1 MIEASFEKSGERS
14 AAVSGAYQYD
24 TGQRLR
30 MHGLPS
36 PQELAGRDE
45 FLSGDMATM
54 QVHFGLKGDSQ
65 TQARLAL
72 WEEKSGCWLTMIP
85 DEYLQTAES
94 VYAYIYVSYGLDEAG
109 NGRTKTMYE
118 LVFRPIARPAP
129 NNVATSEQWEA
140 WAVKCGEMQMSID
153 ALSTAEAGAQTAA
166 QAADT
171 AKQEAQTAAQS
182 AQEAAEETN
191 MQRERL
197 DGQQTRWKGMTV
209 RTVSLAAGTE
219 ATASLQG
226 SVLTLGIPRGA
237 SGAKGETGDM
247 GPADIALSI
256 ADGILTITPMQ

>member
-1 MIEASFEKSGERS
+1 MIEASFERSGERS
-14 AAVSGAYQYD
+14 AAVSEAYQYD

-36 PQELAGRDE
+36 PQELAIRDE
-45 FLSGDMATM
+45 FLSGDIATM

-72 WEEKSGCWLTMIP
+72 WDEESRCWLTMIP

-140 WAVKCGEMQMSID
+140 WAVKSEETQMSID
-153 ALSTAEAGAQTAA
+153 ALHTARTNAQTAA
-166 QAADT
+166 QAAEEADQK
-171 AKQEAQTAAQS
+171 AK
-182 AQEAAEETN
+182 EAAENTQGMALQAQ
-191 MQRERL
+191 MQEARL
-197 DGQQTRWKGMTV
+197 DALDVQWNGMTV
-209 RTVSLAAGTE
+209 RTVSLAAETE

-226 SVLTLGIPRGA
+226 SLLTLGVPRGKA
-237 SGAKGETGDM
+237 GEKGETGDK
-247 GPADIALSI
+247 GPADIELTMSE
-256 ADGILTITPMQ
+256 GVLTITPKE

>member
-1 MIEASFEKSGERS
+1 MIEASFDRSGHRS

-36 PQELAGRDE
+36 PKELAGEDE
-45 FLSGDMATM
+45 FLSGEIVTM
-54 QVHFGLKGDSQ
+54 QVHFGMKGDTQ

-72 WEEKSGCWLTMIP
+72 WEEESRCWLTMIP
-85 DEYLQTAES
+85 DEYLLTAES

-118 LVFRPIARPAP
+118 LVFRPIGRPAP

-140 WAVKCGEMQMSID
+140 WATKKEEMQLTID
-153 ALSTAEAGAQTAA
+153 ALESAAENAQGAVGGAQEAA
-166 QAADT
+166 QAA
-171 AKQEAQTAAQS
+171 ENAALQ
-182 AQEAAEETN
+182 AN
-191 MQRERL
+191 ERKE
-197 DGQQTRWKGMTV
+197 GVQQQGERIESIQARWSGMEV

-219 ATASLQG
+219 ATANIQG
-226 SVLTLGIPRGA
+226 SVLTLGLPRGA
-237 SGAKGETGDM
+237 NGEKGETGDT

-256 ADGILTITPMQ
+256 EDGVLTITPTA